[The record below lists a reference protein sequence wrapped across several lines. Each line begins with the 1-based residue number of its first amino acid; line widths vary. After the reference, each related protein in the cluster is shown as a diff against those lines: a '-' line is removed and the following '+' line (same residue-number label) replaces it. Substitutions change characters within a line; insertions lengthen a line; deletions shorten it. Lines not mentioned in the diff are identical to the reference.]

1 MAHTLVTIP
10 FSHFCEKA
18 RWSLEAAG
26 VAFREEGHVPGL
38 HRRAVRRMGGKTS
51 VPVLVLEDGSV
62 LADSPKIVRFADSRA
77 AGNRKLLPADGS
89 ARVEALALER
99 RLDLDFA
106 PHVRRFVYFHLLRSR
121 ALTLRLFSRRTPR
134 FEQVAVGALFPVL
147 RKAMRRFMRI
157 DEANAL
163 DSRDRMRSIFD
174 EIGTRIAVRPYLFGD
189 RFGALDIAFAAFAAP
204 IVAPVEHPVTPRDD
218 EFSRLMPKAFT
229 DEVDALRQS
238 PAAQFVMRVYR
249 DHRRG

>member
-10 FSHFCEKA
+10 FSHFCEKV

-26 VAFREEGHVPGL
+26 VTFREEGHVPGL

-51 VPVLVLEDGSV
+51 VPVLVLEDGSA
-62 LADSPKIVRFADSRA
+62 LADSPLIVRFADSRA
-77 AGNRKLLPADGS
+77 AGNRKLLPAGGS
-89 ARVEALALER
+89 ARDQALALER
-99 RLDLDFA
+99 RLDLEFA

-134 FEQVAVGALFPVL
+134 FEQAAAGALFPVL
-147 RKAMRRFMRI
+147 RALMRNFMRI

-163 DSRDRMRSIFD
+163 DSRDRIRRVFD
-174 EIGTRIAVRPYLFGD
+174 DVGARIAGRPYLFGD
-189 RFGALDIAFAAFAAP
+189 RFGAIDIAFAAFAAP
-204 IVAPVEHPVTPRDD
+204 IVAPTEHPVTPRDD
-218 EFSRLMPKAFT
+218 QFARLMPRAFT
-229 DEVDALRQS
+229 DEVDALRAT
-238 PAAQFVMRVYR
+238 PAAQFALRVYR